1 MIGSL
6 QTGNQSANSLYSS
19 RQILPPEV
27 IILFSR
33 LKMATSK
40 GDPTG
45 SLFGN
50 PKMSSLEE
58 DFTYG
63 VTVAQTNLKIRLG
76 VCFCC
81 LYDLLEGKK

>member
-1 MIGSL
+1 
-6 QTGNQSANSLYSS
+6 
-19 RQILPPEV
+19 
-27 IILFSR
+27 
-33 LKMATSK
+33 MATK
-40 GDPTG
+40 GDSTG

-76 VCFCC
+76 VFFLLFIWPIRRQKVVLKYMYGAEICLPQVNLFCFEMYYFFP
-81 LYDLLEGKK
+81 LQLPI

>member
-1 MIGSL
+1 
-6 QTGNQSANSLYSS
+6 
-19 RQILPPEV
+19 
-27 IILFSR
+27 
-33 LKMATSK
+33 MATSK

-76 VCFCC
+76 VCFFC
-81 LYDLLEGKK
+81 LYDFLDGKKSY